1 MIFRSLVLALFLIS
15 TFALVQNTSAQKRY
29 IGDPVKKENLIKVLK
44 SKKYRDT
51 DIVEIINDNGVD
63 FRINDS
69 IEKELIEAGARPSV
83 VIAVKNNFRGAIKAT
98 VAKTSASNSYQE
110 LLDKAI
116 QQFDEQKNTDASIK
130 TLETAIAS
138 NPSKPRAYQLMGFA
152 YLYGKRDFSKA
163 EKYMRDSLSRGG
175 SAVFRVQHGHDVTF
189 SYSCSGS
196 LYINNQG
203 VKYEDDSNEHTFDVK
218 KSSITNVKTL
228 GGWGKLIRR
237 KGGAFKISIR
247 DSKDGDDK
255 DIYNFSPLTGKSD
268 EAKLIIKLIDK

>member
-1 MIFRSLVLALFLIS
+1 MFLRKLVLWIFLIS
-15 TFALVQNTSAQKRY
+15 GFAAVNEIAAQKRY
-29 IGDPVKKENLIKVLK
+29 IGDPVKKENLVKVLK

-51 DIVEIINDNGVD
+51 DIVEIIQDNGVD
-63 FRINDS
+63 FQITDS
-69 IEKELIEAGARPSV
+69 IEKELKDAGARPV
-83 VIAVKNNFRGAIKAT
+83 VIIAARNNFRGAIKAT
-98 VAKTSASNSYQE
+98 VNKTKTVNNYQE

-116 QQFDEQKNTDASIK
+116 QQFDEQKDYSASIK
-130 TLETAIAS
+130 TLESAIAS

-152 YLYGKRDFSKA
+152 YMYGKHDFVRA
-163 EKYMRDSLSRGG
+163 EKFMRESLNRGG

-247 DSKDGDDK
+247 DSKEGGDK
-255 DIYNFSPLTGKSD
+255 DIYNFSPLTGKNE
-268 EAKLIIKLIDK
+268 EAKLIIKLIGK